1 MPRTKISTCNHQKEA
16 VYGFFFVAY
25 DKDSEKQKQLRR
37 QALAVDAGKR
47 EAETGWHPSHPR
59 KKENTEDG

>member
-37 QALAVDAGKR
+37 QALAADAGKR
-47 EAETGWHPSHPR
+47 EAETG
-59 KKENTEDG
+59 